1 MKKRLAPAMV
11 VAMKKGRVLSL
22 FALALC
28 VTAAVT
34 AGTASPTEAARA
46 VKQSCRVP
54 AVVGKTLVVAKAR
67 IRKAHCRVGT
77 VRYVRSTARQKNRV
91 VSQRPKRGRKLKR
104 GARVNF
110 TVGRGPAAVSNPSAP
125 SANASFTSFTSC
137 NASLVAPSKGLERP
151 AGSLGELADA
161 PRPRDANSATAA
173 DCERTAVEPQRRGR
187 GRPA

>member
-34 AGTASPTEAARA
+34 AGTASPTDAAARA

-110 TVGRGPAAVSNPSAP
+110 TVGRGPARSPI
-125 SANASFTSFTSC
+125 
-137 NASLVAPSKGLERP
+137 LRP
-151 AGSLGELADA
+151 LRQRLLHFLHLLQRL
-161 PRPRDANSATAA
+161 PRR
-173 DCERTAVEPQRRGR
+173 PQQRS
-187 GRPA
+187 